1 METYLG
7 TVGFGSVNLRQE
19 RSLGLRGQCEQVEGI
34 WEQLRLGRGL
44 ICAGP

>member
-19 RSLGLRGQCEQVEGI
+19 RSLGLRAFGSSSVWAEG
-34 WEQLRLGRGL
+34 LSVLGREL
-44 ICAGP
+44 